1 MQDVNKE
8 SLIVGIASEDSPLTE
23 YLTEQE
29 QIELLKNWVKQYA
42 LVILAGV
49 VIAVVAITGWRYW
62 QQRQTRILNHASAVY
77 DDMLTMRAQNNAAGT
92 LVQAQKLFAHY
103 HKTVYGKLA
112 ALELAKDAVTKKDFE
127 EAKKQLNWVVD
138 HSNVASIG
146 QIARLRLARL
156 QLAEKKPEESLKT
169 LDHVEDKNF
178 LGLINEVKGDAYL
191 ALKKPDNARQS
202 YAEALETLP
211 NADVLRPLLQ
221 MKYDNLATFKK
232 DDAKSATSE

>member
-1 MQDVNKE
+1 M
-8 SLIVGIASEDSPLTE
+8 TE

-49 VIAVVAITGWRYW
+49 VIAVIAITGWRYW

-92 LVQAQKLFAHY
+92 LIQAQKLFTHY
-103 HKTVYGKLA
+103 HQTVYGQLA
-112 ALELAKDAVTKKDFE
+112 ALAIARDAVNKKDFD
-127 EAKKQLNWVVD
+127 EAKKQLNWVIG
-138 HSNVASIG
+138 HSKVASIR
-146 QIARLRLARL
+146 QIACLRLARL
-156 QLAEKKPEESLKT
+156 QLAEQKPEESLKT
-169 LDHVEDKNF
+169 LDDVDDKNF

-191 ALKKPDNARQS
+191 AMKKPDEARKA
-202 YAEALETLP
+202 YADALKTLP

-232 DDAKSATSE
+232 DNAKSAESE